1 MTDDELH
8 VERSVRVVL
17 YRRDSVGTIRP
28 MWSDGS
34 DELLDSAT
42 VLVAPE
48 NVPRQV
54 VHAVLECEVPSEF
67 AADPWLNEHRALV
80 FDDNRCEVGGYT
92 LAYHDQFGVYA
103 IEET

>member
-1 MTDDELH
+1 MTGDEGD

-17 YRRDSVGTIRP
+17 FRRDSAGAISP

-34 DELLDSAT
+34 EELLDSAA

-54 VHAVLECEVPSEF
+54 VHALLEREVPSEF
-67 AADPWLNEHRALV
+67 AADPWLNKHRTLI
-80 FDDNRCEVGGYT
+80 FDDNRCEIGGYT

>member
-1 MTDDELH
+1 MTDDEGD

-17 YRRDSVGTIRP
+17 FHRDSAGVPRP
-28 MWSDGS
+28 MWGDRS
-34 DELLDSAT
+34 ETLDSAA

-54 VHAVLECEVPSEF
+54 VHALLECEVPSEF
-67 AADPWLNEHRALV
+67 AADPWLNQHRALV
-80 FDDNRCEVGGYT
+80 FDDNRCEVGGYM